1 MPTSTRDIVQR
12 DATRLP
18 PGRKPRISLATKS
31 RLYVGGAIVLLVAG
45 ALSVP
50 WLRTKALVD
59 QSQLE
64 VSRQLADTWMEN
76 GFSLGRSEGIPIPMK
91 VVRVD
96 DVVPEIE
103 TDVELVAAI
112 ELFERDPGAS
122 EVFRV
127 LEGPSGDPLYRYL
140 RAIRERDWRQ
150 VQDRAFMN
158 FRIAPSGLDGDTLRA
173 VLVIDRTSPFAEAQ
187 LQESRVWLVAS
198 GALASGLAIV
208 FFSVILH
215 RLVLRPVR
223 RLTEAAEKVERGDYS
238 IRANIRT
245 GDDFQRLAET
255 FNAMLDDILAGQQRL
270 RAMNETLDLKVTEL
284 AQANIGLYESNRL
297 KSEFLANVSH
307 ELRTPLNSIIGFA
320 ELLDELAK
328 ADPGADPKRVRY
340 IANILRS
347 GRSLLD
353 MINELLQMAKI
364 EAGRVELTVAP
375 TSTSDLVEG
384 LMAVMRPQSEAK
396 RIALETRVEEDLPAI
411 ETDAGKVQQILY
423 NFLSNA
429 IKFSPEGSTIVV
441 FAGRSVR
448 GDGSPGVR
456 IGVIDEGPGI
466 PEDMQD
472 TIFEKFRQVDASH
485 TRQHSGTGLGLAICR
500 ELAEILGAT
509 VGVVS
514 KPGKGATFS
523 LELPMVWRAKELPP
537 LMPA

>member
-1 MPTSTRDIVQR
+1 MAGELTPTPARLGAAR
-12 DATRLP
+12 RAT
-18 PGRKPRISLATKS
+18 RISLANKS
-31 RLYVGGAIVLLVAG
+31 RLWFGSAVVLLVAG

-50 WLRTKALVD
+50 WLRTSTLVN

-64 VSRQLADTWMEN
+64 VSRQLADTWFEN
-76 GFSLGRSEGIPIPMK
+76 GFSLGRSEGLAIPMR
-91 VVRVD
+91 VVQVAQ
-96 DVVPEIE
+96 VVPESE
-103 TDVELVAAI
+103 SDRLLVKAI
-112 ELFERDPGAS
+112 EHFEADPTASEHFDVVERD
-122 EVFRV
+122 
-127 LEGPSGDPLYRYL
+127 GDPHYRYF
-140 RAIRERDWRQ
+140 RAIRKREWRRIQDW
-150 VQDRAFMN
+150 
-158 FRIAPSGLDGDTLRA
+158 GLVDFASRLTQTATEETALLA

-187 LQESRVWLVAS
+187 VKENRIAIIIS
-198 GALASGLAIV
+198 GAVASGLAILI
-208 FFSVILH
+208 FSIFLS

-223 RLTEAAEKVERGDYS
+223 RLTEVAEKVERGDLA
-238 IRANIRT
+238 IRSTIRT
-245 GDDFQRLAET
+245 GDDFERLSET
-255 FNAMLDDILAGQQRL
+255 FNAMLDEILKGQQRL
-270 RAMNETLDLKVTEL
+270 RAMNETLDLKVSEL

-320 ELLDELAK
+320 ELLDEIAK
-328 ADPGADPKRVRY
+328 GDATADPKRIRY

-364 EAGRVELTVAP
+364 EAGRVELTIAA
-375 TSTSDLVEG
+375 TSISDLIEG
-384 LMAVMRPQSEAK
+384 LMTVMRPQSEAK
-396 RIALETRVEEDLPAI
+396 RINLVVRVEPELPAVD
-411 ETDAGKVQQILY
+411 TDAGKVQQILY

-429 IKFSPEGSTIVV
+429 IKFSPEGSTIIV

-448 GDGSPGVR
+448 GDGAPGLR

-500 ELAEILGAT
+500 ELAELLFAT
-509 VGVVS
+509 VSVVS

-523 LELPMVWRAKELPP
+523 VELPMVWRAKELPP